1 MFPGTLTQ
9 NPEGIVHPK
18 PISRFARDLLQIC
31 LGATLWWVKPDNRD
45 QPSNPREHSDRVS
58 FCFI

>member
-1 MFPGTLTQ
+1 M
-9 NPEGIVHPK
+9 
-18 PISRFARDLLQIC
+18 DLLQAR
-31 LGATLWWVKPDNRD
+31 LGATLWRVKPDSKD